1 MSKQKTNSI
10 NKETDICDIGLSTR
24 SYNAL
29 TQAGIEKVGDI
40 ICKDILQIKEIRNIG
55 KKSFSNIETIIHDCG
70 FLFKGEKA
78 NSDLAKLGLKVGTYN
93 SLVYSEITEIAQ
105 LIEYEECELLKLPGV
120 GKVAIKD
127 IKEKLSEVGL
137 KLKEKEIMDEDL
149 SILNLSNKSRNVL
162 VHNQIM
168 KIKQVFG
175 HTLQAFYNEDYSIRY
190 GDVIEFMNNKMLDN
204 CKAYVLDTETFTI
217 EKI

>member
-1 MSKQKTNSI
+1 MSKQKTNPI

-78 NSDLAKLGLKVGTYN
+78 NSDLAKLGLKAGTYN

-137 KLKEKEIMDEDL
+137 KLKEKEK
-149 SILNLSNKSRNVL
+149 SIGIPK
-162 VHNQIM
+162 
-168 KIKQVFG
+168 
-175 HTLQAFYNEDYSIRY
+175 
-190 GDVIEFMNNKMLDN
+190 
-204 CKAYVLDTETFTI
+204 
-217 EKI
+217 